1 MPAPSN
7 GFDPKRTAL
16 LVMDFQSGIVGR
28 LPDPGA
34 LVGRVRDV
42 ISDVRAHEGV
52 IGYVRVAFTDDDYAT
67 VPATN
72 VTFAAAAE
80 NRAMGDDD
88 PSTAIVDALAP
99 RQGDIVVRKVRIG
112 AMSTTDL
119 DQRLR
124 ARGVNTVVLAGVSTS
139 GVVLSTVI
147 DAADRDY
154 RVYVLSDGV
163 ADFDADVHDVLL
175 NKVFGR
181 RATVIDSA
189 ELHNML
195 TKAKA

>member
-1 MPAPSN
+1 MPAPTT

-16 LVMDFQSGIVGR
+16 LVMDYQNGIVER
-28 LPDPGA
+28 LADPGP
-34 LVGRVRDV
+34 LVDRVRGT
-42 ISDVRAHEGV
+42 IGEVRRHGGT

-72 VTFAAAAE
+72 ATFAAAAQS
-80 NRAMGDDD
+80 RAMKDDD
-88 PSTAIVDALAP
+88 PSTQIVDPLAP
-99 RQGDIVVRKVRIG
+99 ERGDIVVRKVRIG

-124 ARGVNTVVLAGVSTS
+124 ARGINTVVLSGVSTR

-154 RVYVLSDGV
+154 RVYVLADCV
-163 ADFDADVHDVLL
+163 ADFDPDLHDVLL
-175 NKVFGR
+175 DKVFGR

-189 ELHNML
+189 QLRNML
-195 TKAKA
+195 EKA

>member
-1 MPAPSN
+1 MPAPTN
-7 GFDPKRTAL
+7 GHFDPKRTAL
-16 LVMDFQSGIVGR
+16 LVMDYQNGIVGR
-28 LPDPGA
+28 LSDPDP
-34 LVGRVRDV
+34 LVARVREA
-42 ISDVRAHEGV
+42 IADVRAHEGI

-80 NRAMGDDD
+80 NRAMHDDD
-88 PSTAIVDALAP
+88 PSTAIVDALTP
-99 RQGDIVVRKVRIG
+99 EQGDIVVRKVRIG

-139 GVVLSTVI
+139 GVVLSTVL

-154 RVYVLSDGV
+154 RVYVLADCV
-163 ADFDADVHDVLL
+163 ADFDPDLHELL
-175 NKVFGR
+175 LDKVFGR

-195 TKAKA
+195 AKG

>member
-28 LPDPGA
+28 LADPDA
-34 LVGRVRDV
+34 LIGRVRDA
-42 ISDVRAHEGV
+42 IADVRAHEGV

-99 RQGDIVVRKVRIG
+99 EQGDIVVRKVRIG

-163 ADFDADVHDVLL
+163 ADFDTDVHNLL
-175 NKVFGR
+175 LDKVFGR

-195 TKAKA
+195 AKA

>member
-1 MPAPSN
+1 MPAPTT

-16 LVMDFQSGIVGR
+16 LVMDYQNGIVGR
-28 LPDPGA
+28 LADPGP
-34 LVGRVRDV
+34 LVDRVRGT
-42 ISDVRAHEGV
+42 IGEVRAHGGT

-72 VTFAAAAE
+72 ATFAAAAE
-80 NRAMGDDD
+80 SRAMKDDD
-88 PSTAIVDALAP
+88 PSTQIVDPLAP
-99 RQGDIVVRKVRIG
+99 ERGDIVVRKVRIG

-124 ARGVNTVVLAGVSTS
+124 ARGINTVVLTGVSTS

-154 RVYVLSDGV
+154 RVYVLADCV
-163 ADFDADVHDVLL
+163 ADSDPDLHDVLL
-175 NKVFGR
+175 DKVFGR

-189 ELHNML
+189 QLRNML
-195 TKAKA
+195 EKA

>member
-1 MPAPSN
+1 MPAPTN
-7 GFDPKRTAL
+7 GLFDPKRTAL
-16 LVMDFQSGIVGR
+16 LVMDYQNGIVGR
-28 LPDPGA
+28 LPEPEA
-34 LVGRVRDV
+34 LVGRVSDA
-42 ISDVRAHEGV
+42 IADVRAHEGT
-52 IGYVRVAFTDDDYAT
+52 IGYVRVAFTDDDYST

-80 NRAMGDDD
+80 SRAMGADD

-99 RQGDIVVRKVRIG
+99 EQGDIVVRKVRIG

-124 ARGVNTVVLAGVSTS
+124 ARGVNTLVLAGVSTS

-154 RVYVLSDGV
+154 RVYVLSDCV
-163 ADFDADVHDVLL
+163 ADFDPDLHDLLL

-195 TKAKA
+195 AKG